1 MMSRNNRSDEYRR
14 NAQGYFS
21 QSQKRD
27 QLLKAE
33 QEKAQLAEREKIA
46 RLKSLR
52 LAKEANSDDVNQ
64 DGGQN

>member
-1 MMSRNNRSDEYRR
+1 MSRSNKADAYRR

-33 QEKAQLAEREKIA
+33 QEKSESAEKDKIA
-46 RLKSLR
+46 RLRALR
-52 LAKEANSDDVNQ
+52 LAKETESDKPADAN
-64 DGGQN
+64 GKA